1 MNTVWIIFKWEYIN
15 RVKSKLFLITTFVLP
30 VFMIGLMYVP
40 TLLMDLEPETTTKVG
55 LVYEDNIDPL
65 VQRFKDQVGENYI
78 LKNGNP
84 QFIFARQKDEIIAMD
99 SIRSKSLDGYL
110 SIPSTVTIKGN
121 VQYYS
126 HSLSNIKIQ
135 SQLRRTLNQIVIEQ
149 RMINNKIDIDV
160 VGKLSQ
166 AIGFETFELDKGGTA
181 SKGDPISSFF
191 IPYLFLMILFMT
203 IFMSGQLLLRS
214 VIEERSSR
222 TIEILLSSVKPDQL
236 MMGKILGLGAL
247 GLSQMVFYL
256 LVGLAAA
263 YYKKLAVIEIGQL
276 PLFLIYF
283 LTGYLF
289 FASIYAAMGTLFTS
303 EQEAQQTSGL
313 IGIIAVLPLIF
324 ASYFITNPGS
334 SFTVAISYIPPL
346 TPFMMILRIAT
357 DTVGGTEIL
366 LTSFLMLISCWI
378 MIKISGKIFRTAI
391 LLYGKRATFKEV
403 IYWIKA

>member
-1 MNTVWIIFKWEYIN
+1 MNKVWIIFKWEYIN

-30 VFMIGLMYVP
+30 IFMIGLMYVP

-55 LVYEDNIDPL
+55 LVHDDTINPL
-65 VQRFKDQVGENYI
+65 VQRFKDQVGENYR
-78 LKNGNP
+78 LKNGNS
-84 QFIFARQKDEIIAMD
+84 QFIFVRQKGEVSAMD
-99 SIRSKSLDGYL
+99 SIRKKSIDGYL
-110 SIPSTVTIKGN
+110 SIPATITNNGI

-126 HSLSNIKIQ
+126 NSLSNIKIH
-135 SQLRRTLNQIVIEQ
+135 SQLRGALNQIVIEQ
-149 RMINNKIDIDV
+149 RMINNKIDVDV

-166 AIGFETFELDKGGTA
+166 AISFETFEVDKGGTA
-181 SKGDPISSFF
+181 SKGDAISNFF

-222 TIEILLSSVKPDQL
+222 TIEILLSSVDPDQL

-247 GLSQMVFYL
+247 GLSQMIFYL
-256 LVGLAAA
+256 LAGIATT
-263 YYKKLAVIEIGQL
+263 YYRELAVIEIGQL
-276 PLFLIYF
+276 PLFLVYF

-334 SFTVAISYIPPL
+334 SFTIAISYFPPL

-357 DTVGGTEIL
+357 ATVGATEIL
-366 LTSFLMLISCWI
+366 LTSVLMVISCWI
-378 MIKISGKIFRTAI
+378 MIKFSGKIFRTAI
-391 LLYGKRATFKEV
+391 LLYGKRATISEV